1 MAKKRASVQ
10 KRKRER
16 LKAEKAAIKAA
27 RKAHRADDGDEL
39 DNTEGGDGDIISMRD
54 ALAARGLLPEDD
66 AE

>member
-27 RKAHRADDGDEL
+27 RKAQRRDDDEETEAGEGDAD
-39 DNTEGGDGDIISMRD
+39 IVSMRD
-54 ALAARGLLPEDD
+54 ALAARGLLPED
-66 AE
+66 EEE